1 MEKRFQLRFLVG
13 FHDHSDDPVAHRGNK
28 PATSPIPLKHHV
40 KHSLAYCVKLAESF
54 LKQERVVNDLKQ
66 TPLYELHREQG
77 AKMTGFAGYVM
88 PLQYKKGI
96 IHEHLHC
103 RTQAGF
109 FDISHMGQCRITG
122 DQAVAELE
130 GLTPGGIVDL
140 EIGRQK
146 YTVLT
151 NSDGGVIDDIIVT
164 RIADGVNIVVNAAC
178 KEKDFAYLRLHL
190 PVGSD
195 FQVCDDLALLALQGP
210 MAAAIMQK
218 LAPDAAR
225 LGFMQACSAQIDGL
239 DCFISRSGYTGEDG
253 FEISLHHLVA
263 EQLARLLL
271 AQPGVEPVGLGARD
285 TLRLEAGLC
294 LYGHE
299 LNENITP
306 AEANLKWLL
315 KKGHSDF
322 PGADKVLKQIAEG
335 SPRVRVGLL
344 VNGKVPV
351 REGVAISDADD
362 NPVGYVTS
370 GSFSPTLSRPVAM
383 ALIDPKFA
391 ETGNSLFATVRDKR
405 IAVDV
410 CRLPF
415 VPHRYHRALT

>member
-1 MEKRFQLRFLVG
+1 M
-13 FHDHSDDPVAHRGNK
+13 N
-28 PATSPIPLKHHV
+28 
-40 KHSLAYCVKLAESF
+40 
-54 LKQERVVNDLKQ
+54 NLKQ
-66 TPLYELHREQG
+66 TPLYELHRELG
-77 AKMTGFAGYVM
+77 AKLTDFAGYVM
-88 PLQYKKGI
+88 PLQYQKGI

-109 FDISHMGQCRITG
+109 FDISHMGQCRIIG

-151 NSDGGVIDDIIVT
+151 NSDGGIIDDIIVT
-164 RIADGVNIVVNAAC
+164 RIADGVSIVVNAGC
-178 KEKDFAYLRLHL
+178 KDKDFAYLRLHL
-190 PVGSD
+190 AVGSD

-210 MAAAIMQK
+210 MAAAIMEK
-218 LAPDAAR
+218 LAPEAAR
-225 LGFMQACSAQIDGL
+225 LSFMQACSTQIDGL

-253 FEISLHHLVA
+253 FEISLHQSQA

-299 LNENITP
+299 LNESITP
-306 AEANLKWLL
+306 AEANLKWLF
-315 KKGHSDF
+315 KKGHSTF
-322 PGADKVLKQIAEG
+322 PGADKVLKQITEG
-335 SPRVRVGLL
+335 SPLIRVGLL
-344 VNGKVPV
+344 VQGKIPV
-351 REGVAISDADD
+351 RDEAVISDADN

-370 GSFSPTLSRPVAM
+370 GSFSPTLSKPVAM
-383 ALIDPKFA
+383 ALVEPQFV
-391 ETGNSLFATVRDKR
+391 EVGTHLFATVRDKR

-415 VPHRYHRALT
+415 VPHRYHRSST